1 MGMIS
6 FLNQNKEEAK
16 KVAEIKKQE
25 DVKIEEPKE
34 EVKEEVKAEP
44 VEEPK
49 EETTVRRKR
58 RN

>member
-34 EVKEEVKAEP
+34 EVKAEP